1 MAEML
6 SALFDVISSGNSCP
20 KHFIYLSRDFKCFVV
35 GKTVLG
41 KKPLN
46 VLGTKA
52 HSTYSIK
59 GNPVTFHTV
68 AIVLVL
74 QLKNV
79 YIITLI
85 P

>member
-20 KHFIYLSRDFKCFVV
+20 KHFISLSRDLNVLL
-35 GKTVLG
+35 LG
-41 KKPLN
+41 KIALGKITLN

-68 AIVLVL
+68 AIVPC
-74 QLKNV
+74 
-79 YIITLI
+79 TST
-85 P
+85 